1 MAKQVPWNEE
11 IYITFCKLGMLT
23 ELEREVLR
31 MRIMGF
37 SVIQTS
43 MELDTSVSTVNRIVA
58 LLKQKYDNVQ
68 PLAPDKLP
76 PRKSSAKETWMDTH

>member
-11 IYITFCKLGMLT
+11 IYMTFCKLGMLSQV
-23 ELEREVLR
+23 EREILR

-37 SVIQTS
+37 GVIETGL
-43 MELDTSVSTVNRIVA
+43 ELGISESSVNRTIA
-58 LLKQKYDNVQ
+58 RLKAKYDKVQ

-76 PRKSSAKETWMDTH
+76 VRRTSAKETWMDSH